1 MMVELCSFIGAP
13 LSEIYMFAANDRLR
27 VQVNGTGR
35 GGTCSLTW
43 GHGTITIVG
52 SFYSLHTQSK
62 FCQR

>member
-1 MMVELCSFIGAP
+1 
-13 LSEIYMFAANDRLR
+13 MFTANDRLR

-52 SFYSLHTQSK
+52 SFYSLHTHK
-62 FCQR
+62 VNFVRDKEK